1 MADDSSPP
9 PPGDPTELRA
19 DLCPNCGGKLK
30 FSENR
35 PEGLCPS
42 CGIFVEVLRPSASKP
57 RAPVRPLPPKIKIR
71 TGTVRELQVL
81 CHKYGLPSDGTKA
94 DLVARLL
101 FYIDE
106 QGWQAKVSAGKTEK
120 PASTPTE
127 DVASRKQWAKFLLNY
142 ESEVGEEGL
151 EPQDEKPVPEE
162 PSPAKGAESTPETPV
177 APQAET
183 VPFETVTAPS
193 PEAAPEGKPPEAPSE
208 PGLPED
214 RARKGP
220 KTSDRESSTQEIQE
234 TELPPPAEAVPEPI
248 PEVDGE
254 VPTLVDEIVPAEP
267 VIEPEAEPVEA
278 EFDSQAAP
286 LPAARASPV
295 PKAQSVAA
303 RSAAPPVPRSRWRRA
318 FYYVGVFYVTLGGA
332 GLILGSFLHDF
343 FRVPLFGGAYDAFGR
358 LNMDAALIGT
368 IFVGVGFAAMAVGL
382 RRISM
387 RTVSAA
393 GA

>member
-9 PPGDPTELRA
+9 PPEDPTELAA

-42 CGIFVEVLRPSASKP
+42 CGIFVEILRPSASKP

-71 TGTVRELQVL
+71 TGTARELQVL

-106 QGWQAKVSAGKTEK
+106 QGWQAKVSAGKAEK
-120 PASTPTE
+120 PASLPAE
-127 DVASRKQWAKFLLNY
+127 DVASRKQWAKFVLNY
-142 ESEVGEEGL
+142 ESELGEDGL
-151 EPQDEKPVPEE
+151 DAEDEKPALEQ
-162 PSPAKGAESTPETPV
+162 PSPAEGAEPTPETPV

-183 VPFETVTAPS
+183 VPVETVTVRS
-193 PEAAPEGKPPEAPSE
+193 PEAAPKAKPPEPA
-208 PGLPED
+208 LPQEQ
-214 RARKGP
+214 ARKRP
-220 KTSDRESSTQEIQE
+220 KPSDRDSSTQEIKE
-234 TELPPPAEAVPEPI
+234 AELPPPPEAEAVPEPT
-248 PEVDGE
+248 PELDGE
-254 VPTLVDEIVPAEP
+254 IPTVTDEIVPAEP
-267 VIEPEAEPVEA
+267 VTEPEAEPVA
-278 EFDSQAAP
+278 TEFDSQAVP
-286 LPAARASPV
+286 VPAARASPV
-295 PKAQSVAA
+295 LKGQSVAA
-303 RSAAPPVPRSRWRRA
+303 RSTTPPVPRSRWRRA

-332 GLILGSFLHDF
+332 GLILGSFLHDI

-358 LNMDAALIGT
+358 LNLDAALIGT